1 MFNIPDHLFICA
13 SPRAS
18 HDQTSHMRLTQNDT
32 RNRMNVG
39 PNANSKEKFIKSTK
53 NRRHGGV
60 SEAVLTTSQRPR
72 GRPAPGVSD
81 ASDASDPPLA
91 PSWPPSSSDGDQS
104 SEHYAPSTSL
114 SRAKPTGSSSATEV
128 PVDPCDIFS
137 VNNTLSDHT
146 PRPQDCH
153 PLTGFWP
160 LVSSSPWCFESSQA
174 TEHMCLEQKVHIKKW
189 CGLRNRVSRA
199 PPSHA
204 NC

>member
-1 MFNIPDHLFICA
+1 MAHYFPTAFFFDGIASHTHMHTHTTDKKCSTSLTICA

-72 GRPAPGVSD
+72 GRPVPGVSD

-104 SEHYAPSTSL
+104 SEQYAPSTSL
-114 SRAKPTGSSSATEV
+114 SRANPTGSSSATEV

-153 PLTGFWP
+153 PHWFLA
-160 LVSSSPWCFESSQA
+160 S
-174 TEHMCLEQKVHIKKW
+174 
-189 CGLRNRVSRA
+189 GLFISMVF
-199 PPSHA
+199 
-204 NC
+204 